1 MHAIKVLLEK
11 YKAFIWSILQPL
23 GPWAVFGIAAA
34 DSAAFGLPLDPVV
47 ATYVWNMRKWL
58 EQQDTSMFSIKGM
71 FLLFLMYPLMAGV
84 GSALGSLVVYAI
96 GRKGGE
102 VALARRVSKA
112 KLDHLRKTFEK
123 REFMALMIPSML
135 PPPTPFKLFVL
146 SAGVFQMKVRDFM
159 LAIFFGRVLRFF
171 ILSILV
177 VAFGPTIVE
186 KTKLLFVHHPA
197 LGVAIVLAVIV
208 GVVLL
213 VRAWREPVE
222 ELAHD
227 LEEKEEVAQTR

>member
-58 EQQDTSMFSIKGM
+58 VQQDTSMFSIKGM
-71 FLLFLMYPLMAGV
+71 FLLFIMYPLMAGV

-102 VALARRVSKA
+102 VALAKRVSKA
-112 KLDHLRKTFEK
+112 KLHHLRKTFEK

-171 ILSILV
+171 VLSILV

-186 KTKLLFVHHPA
+186 KTKLLFVNHPA
-197 LGVAIVLAVIV
+197 LGVAIVLAVIA
-208 GVVLL
+208 GIVLL

-227 LEEKEEVAQTR
+227 LEEKEEVAQVK

>member
-1 MHAIKVLLEK
+1 MHAIKLFLEK
-11 YKAFIWSILQPL
+11 YKAFIWSMLQPL

-58 EQQDTSMFSIKGM
+58 MQQDTSIFSIQGI

-102 VALARRVSKA
+102 VALAKRVSKA
-112 KLDHLRKTFEK
+112 KLAHLRQTFEK

-159 LAIFFGRVLRFF
+159 LAIFLGRVLRFLV
-171 ILSILV
+171 LSILV
-177 VAFGPTIVE
+177 VSFGPTIVE
-186 KTKLLFVHHPA
+186 KTKLLFVNHPA
-197 LGVAIVLAVIV
+197 LGVGIVLAIIV
-208 GVVLL
+208 GVILM

-227 LEEKEEVAQTR
+227 LEEPKEVAQAK

>member
-1 MHAIKVLLEK
+1 VHAIKLFLEK

-47 ATYVWNMRKWL
+47 ATYVWNMRRWL
-58 EQQDTSMFSIKGM
+58 AANDVSMFSIKGL
-71 FLLFLMYPLMAGV
+71 FLLFVMYPLMAGV

-102 VALARRVSKA
+102 VALAKRVSKA
-112 KLDHLRKTFEK
+112 KLDHLRQTFEK

-146 SAGVFQMKVRDFM
+146 SAGVFCMRVRDFL

-171 ILSILV
+171 VLSILV

-186 KTKLLFVHHPA
+186 KTKLLLLNHPA
-197 LGVAIVLAVIV
+197 LAVAIVLAIILGVI
-208 GVVLL
+208 LL

-227 LEEKEEVAQTR
+227 LEEHEEVAQTK

>member
-1 MHAIKVLLEK
+1 VHAIKILLEK

-34 DSAAFGLPLDPVV
+34 DSAAFGLPLDPVI

-58 EQQDTSMFSIKGM
+58 LQQDTSIFSIKGI
-71 FLLFLMYPLMAGV
+71 FFLFLMYPLMAGV

-102 VALARRVSKA
+102 VALAKRVSRA
-112 KLDHLRKTFEK
+112 KLDHLRQTFEK

-159 LAIFFGRVLRFF
+159 LAIFLGRVLRFF
-171 ILSILV
+171 VLSVLV
-177 VAFGPTIVE
+177 VAFGPAIVE

-197 LGVAIVLAVIV
+197 LAVALVLAVIL

-222 ELAHD
+222 ELAHE
-227 LEEKEEVAQTR
+227 LEEREEVAQAK

>member
-1 MHAIKVLLEK
+1 MHVIKVLLEK

-58 EQQDTSMFSIKGM
+58 LQQDTSIFSIKGI
-71 FLLFLMYPLMAGV
+71 FFLFLMYPLMAGV
-84 GSALGSLVVYAI
+84 GSALGSLVIYAI

-102 VALARRVSKA
+102 VALAKRVSRA
-112 KLDHLRKTFEK
+112 KLDHLRQTFEK

-159 LAIFFGRVLRFF
+159 LAILLGRVLRFF
-171 ILSILV
+171 VLSILV
-177 VAFGPTIVE
+177 VAFGPAIVE

-197 LGVAIVLAVIV
+197 LAVALVLAVIL

-227 LEEKEEVAQTR
+227 LEEHEEVAQAK

>member
-1 MHAIKVLLEK
+1 MHVIKVLLEK

-58 EQQDTSMFSIKGM
+58 LQQDTSIFSIKGI
-71 FLLFLMYPLMAGV
+71 FFLFLMYPLMAGV
-84 GSALGSLVVYAI
+84 GSALGSLVIYAI

-102 VALARRVSKA
+102 VALAKRVSRA
-112 KLDHLRKTFEK
+112 KLDHLRQTFEK

-159 LAIFFGRVLRFF
+159 LAIFLGRVLRFF
-171 ILSILV
+171 VLSILV
-177 VAFGPTIVE
+177 VAFGPAIVE

-197 LGVAIVLAVIV
+197 LAVALVLAVIL

-227 LEEKEEVAQTR
+227 LEEHEEVAQAK

>member
-1 MHAIKVLLEK
+1 VHAIKILLEK
-11 YKAFIWSILQPL
+11 YKVFIWSILQPL

-58 EQQDTSMFSIKGM
+58 LQQDTSIFSIKGI
-71 FLLFLMYPLMAGV
+71 FFLFLMYPLMAGV

-102 VALARRVSKA
+102 VALAKRVSRA
-112 KLDHLRKTFEK
+112 KLDHLRQTFEK

-159 LAIFFGRVLRFF
+159 LAIFLGRVLRFF
-171 ILSILV
+171 VLSILV
-177 VAFGPTIVE
+177 VAFGPAIVE

-197 LGVAIVLAVIV
+197 LAVALVLAVIL

-227 LEEKEEVAQTR
+227 LEEREEVAQAK